1 MNTVWKT
8 MTAVAAVAMLMA
20 LGVMSVAAQTLPAN
34 DSPTA
39 AVYLDNQTH
48 TAPVGLSLWYKFD
61 YNSNIHAK
69 DRTPIFI
76 TQVDGNGSGVEF
88 SIYNW
93 DQVND
98 TLADGIENWRQ
109 ETPIGRGT
117 AQRETC
123 GSHIPKPQGECVSK
137 DLTWT
142 GTFAES
148 GPFFVRVRNLTET
161 PQDFTLKIEG
171 ADVGLGQPAQAMNQ

>member
-8 MTAVAAVAMLMA
+8 LAAVAGIAMLLT
-20 LGVMSVAAQTLPAN
+20 LGVM
-34 DSPTA
+34 TA
-39 AVYLDNQTH
+39 AADTTIVNNSPVGAAYIDNQKH

-61 YNSNIHAK
+61 YTSNIHAK
-69 DRTPIFI
+69 DRSPIFLNM
-76 TQVDGNGSGVEF
+76 VGGNNSGVEY
-88 SIYNW
+88 SVYTW

-109 ETPIGRGT
+109 EVPTGRGT
-117 AQRETC
+117 AARETC
-123 GSHIPKPQGECVSK
+123 GSHIPKPQGECVSN

-148 GPFFVRVRNLTET
+148 GPYYVRVRNTTET
-161 PQDFTLKIEG
+161 PKDFTLKIEG
-171 ADVGLGQPAQAMNQ
+171 ADVGLGQSAQTIAQ